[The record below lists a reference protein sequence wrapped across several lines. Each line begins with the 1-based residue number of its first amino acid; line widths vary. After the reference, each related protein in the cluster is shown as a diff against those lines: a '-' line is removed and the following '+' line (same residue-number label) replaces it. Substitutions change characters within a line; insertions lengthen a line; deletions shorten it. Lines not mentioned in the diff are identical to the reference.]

1 MCSLM
6 NRKHL
11 SATAARHERWNLLQS
26 VPDNAVRR
34 PGRLISHNSVE
45 LMVGRSAAVG
55 PSLA

>member
-1 MCSLM
+1 M